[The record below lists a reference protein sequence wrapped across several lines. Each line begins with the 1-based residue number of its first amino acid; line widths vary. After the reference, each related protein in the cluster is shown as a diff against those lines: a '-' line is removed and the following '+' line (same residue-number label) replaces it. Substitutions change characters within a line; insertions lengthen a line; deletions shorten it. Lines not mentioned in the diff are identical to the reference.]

1 MQARGEI
8 YKVAEQL
15 VLLYGS
21 KIWVVTGEILKV
33 LEGFQHRAARRIT
46 GMSDKRG
53 AGGEW
58 EYPLVVEAMEAAG
71 IQPIGLYIRRQQAT
85 IVVRLACHLLYKLCT
100 EAERMLGTSRL
111 V

>member
-1 MQARGEI
+1 MQARGAM
-8 YKVAEQL
+8 YKVAEQS
-15 VLLYGS
+15 VILYGS

-71 IQPIGLYIRRQQAT
+71 IQPIGVYIRRQQAI
-85 IVVRLACHLLYKLCT
+85 IVVMLAFQLLYKLCT
-100 EAERMLGTSRL
+100 EAERILGTSWL